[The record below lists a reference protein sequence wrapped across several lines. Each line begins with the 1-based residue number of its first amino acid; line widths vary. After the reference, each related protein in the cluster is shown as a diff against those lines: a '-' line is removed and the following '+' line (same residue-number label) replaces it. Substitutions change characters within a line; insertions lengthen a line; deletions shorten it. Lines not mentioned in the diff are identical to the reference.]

1 LTTLLA
7 TYGELVA
14 GLSLPASI
22 ASLTVGLL
30 FLVTIIRGKEVY
42 KRRIYTQQQ
51 PWLTAESTWF
61 NKHTACIQVSFV
73 VQGECLKQKTENEE
87 VTYWNFLKYSMP

>member
-51 PWLTAESTWF
+51 P
-61 NKHTACIQVSFV
+61 
-73 VQGECLKQKTENEE
+73 
-87 VTYWNFLKYSMP
+87 